1 LGQLQALRLLEV
13 PSNKIKNFP
22 ESIQQLQQL
31 TGLYLSKNPITREH
45 LTQLRGWLPR
55 TDVQY

>member
-1 LGQLQALRLLEV
+1 LRLLEV